1 MILVTGSN
9 SSITFLED
17 DVQSKK
23 DNMDMI
29 NKIIDDIKNNQEN
42 R

>member
-9 SSITFLED
+9 SITFLED

-23 DNMDMI
+23 DHMDMI